1 MRIQSI
7 IIFFIFILSGC
18 ILPEKFTGSAHA
30 GEPVIYPATHYKGFI
45 KIERGKAVELGTT
58 FKVVSV
64 AIGIKEIA
72 DVIPVS
78 PQRIRILGLQK
89 GTTNLIIGYKD
100 HPDAEYEILVNDG
113 FKVEVIGGI
122 VTIPDASLMGW

>member
-1 MRIQSI
+1 MKNQSI
-7 IIFFIFILSGC
+7 IIFFILITCILSKNIC
-18 ILPEKFTGSAHA
+18 RADEVPF
-30 GEPVIYPATHYKGFI
+30 IYPATHYKGII
-45 KIERGKAVELGTT
+45 KIERGKAVELGTI
-58 FKVVSV
+58 FEVVSL

-72 DVIPVS
+72 DVIPVT

-100 HPDAEYEILVNDG
+100 HPVAEYEILVNDG

-122 VTIPDASLMGW
+122 ITIPDASLTGW

>member
-1 MRIQSI
+1 MKNQSI
-7 IIFFIFILSGC
+7 IIFFILITCILSNNIC
-18 ILPEKFTGSAHA
+18 KAEDEAPF
-30 GEPVIYPATHYKGFI
+30 IYPATHCKGII
-45 KIERGKAVELGTT
+45 KIEKGKAIELAVR
-58 FKVVSV
+58 FKVVSL

-89 GTTNLIIGYKD
+89 GTTNLIIGYKN

-122 VTIPDASLMGW
+122 VTIPDASLVGW

>member
-1 MRIQSI
+1 MKNQSI
-7 IIFFIFILSGC
+7 IIFFILITCILSKN
-18 ILPEKFTGSAHA
+18 ISRADDADKVPF
-30 GEPVIYPATHYKGFI
+30 IYPATHYKGFI

-58 FKVVSV
+58 FKVVSL

-89 GTTNLIIGYKD
+89 GTTNLIIGYNN

-122 VTIPDASLMGW
+122 ITIPDASLVGW